1 MPTRLADFF
10 KRQPW
15 MLAFL
20 VLICLWEAVSYWHLL
35 GRTLLAS
42 PAEVWHVLSVST
54 LSRGGLRQSV
64 YLNAFYTFRRALIGW
79 SIALLAGSALGLV
92 TGSIEALFIGTEPI
106 IEFTR
111 VIPPVLALPLF
122 LVAFNY
128 GEPAYTWTIVFGCF
142 PMMSLAV
149 ARGVQSIS
157 REKMELLSAYRVS
170 GPVRAFAVVME
181 ILPSVFLG
189 ARLTLTM
196 ALIVTVVTEMVF
208 TPNNGWA
215 LGALARD
222 SEISFDTPRFYGCV
236 VVVALFGYLANVGI
250 RKFEER
256 LGVGSSAE
264 TRVGTQA

>member
-1 MPTRLADFF
+1 MLTKVIHFF

-20 VLICLWEAVSYWHLL
+20 ALICLWEAASYGHLV
-35 GRTLLAS
+35 GSTLLAS
-42 PAEVWHVLSVST
+42 PGEVWHVLSQFAFPQ
-54 LSRGGLRQSV
+54 GALRQSV
-64 YLNAFYTFRRALIGW
+64 YMNALYTFRRALTGW
-79 SIALLAGSALGLV
+79 CIALFAGSALGLV
-92 TGSIEALFIGTEPI
+92 VGSIEALSIGTEPI
-106 IEFTR
+106 MEFAR

-128 GEPAYTWTIVFGCF
+128 SEPAYTWTIVFGCL
-142 PMMSLAV
+142 PVMSLSV

-157 REKMELLSAYRVS
+157 REKMELLSAYRVAR
-170 GPVRAFAVVME
+170 PVRAFAVVME

-208 TPNNGWA
+208 TPSNGWA

-222 SEISFDTPRFYGCV
+222 SEISFDTPRFYGCIV
-236 VVVALFGYLANVGI
+236 IVALFGYLANVGI
-250 RKFEER
+250 RKLEER
-256 LGVGSSAE
+256 LGVGGAAGH
-264 TRVGTQA
+264 TVTMD